1 VQGSEQVQSNG
12 LLLEIRFLLAAHKT
26 MDDFKKSSLLYQLR
40 KELSYIEWNK
50 LDLKNLESL
59 RQEVEEQIE
68 ALTKNKRK

>member
-1 VQGSEQVQSNG
+1 
-12 LLLEIRFLLAAHKT
+12 

>member
-12 LLLEIRFLLAAHKT
+12 LLLEVQFLLAAHKT
-26 MDDFKKSSLLYQLR
+26 MDVYKKHSLLYQLR

-59 RQEVEEQIE
+59 RQEVEEQID

>member
-1 VQGSEQVQSNG
+1 
-12 LLLEIRFLLAAHKT
+12 
-26 MDDFKKSSLLYQLR
+26 MDVYKKHSLLYQLR